1 MLTETVQLGGNIAP
15 PEILNRKQKVKSMF
29 KNQNNYAKMQSNL
42 EIKQQ
47 KLMEDIQKEPEES
60 DDSEDSGKENSNA
73 ININLDES
81 KISNV

>member
-1 MLTETVQLGGNIAP
+1 
-15 PEILNRKQKVKSMF
+15 MF
-29 KNQNNYAKMQSNL
+29 KNQNNFAKMQSNL

-47 KLMEDIQKEPEES
+47 KLMEDIEREPEES
-60 DDSEDSGKENSNA
+60 DDSDDSEKENSNA